1 MTMPTVDW
9 RKLSLG
15 EWLHIALVLFWVLLI
30 PPTLLYWKDSVPYL
44 VFINVYSIIV
54 GHIAAF
60 QGAKAERN
68 SPDA

>member
-1 MTMPTVDW
+1 MTLPHMDW
-9 RKLSLG
+9 QKVSFG
-15 EWLHIALVLFWVLLI
+15 EYLHISLVILWVILI
-30 PPTLLYWKDSVPYL
+30 PPTLLWWKDSIPYL